1 MKEMFKVLYDYA
13 KEDPKDFICS
23 VIFLVSL
30 FGLLWATLWLHA
42 ICVGNV

>member
-13 KEDPKDFICS
+13 KEDPKEFIGS
-23 VIFLVSL
+23 VIFVTSIFVL
-30 FGLLWATLWLHA
+30 FWATLWLHA